1 MLIREVEK
9 PRLRDFFGRGAND
22 SGCDVPSGKI
32 FFVGSGKGALSL
44 VLRYLI
50 EKKNII
56 NKLDEVMVAD
66 WIGFWVYNQIQP
78 YAFPAK
84 RFSERT
90 RAILVYHQYGFPQ
103 DMDVIVDFARDKK
116 LVIVEDCAH
125 ALASTYKGKP
135 VGSFGDFSIY
145 SFSKWFFCFAL
156 GGVQAKSDDFYPFSE
171 KLMSRAPLG
180 VTFVKDVIKLLY
192 EWSSF
197 TGSDRL
203 KRCATLLLAMSYSL
217 YGHALKPGRM
227 AKNMVS
233 NKIGREIMV
242 RKRRYSYF
250 RSEVDHLGLCD
261 HLEAEGVVPYV
272 IPVRCPE
279 GKAEKLV
286 NSLISSGVDTGLYN
300 FDINRNLLSPRFV
313 RCVWIPCHSGITD
326 GKFQDMI
333 NIILKTV

>member
-9 PRLRDFFGRGAND
+9 PGLRDFLGRGTND
-22 SGCDVPSGKI
+22 TGCAIPFGKTL
-32 FFVGSGKGALSL
+32 FVGSGKGALSL

-50 EKKNII
+50 EKKIII

-66 WIGFWVYNQIQP
+66 WVGFWVYNQIQP

-90 RAILVYHQYGFPQ
+90 KALLVYHQYGFPQ
-103 DMDVIVDFARDKK
+103 DMDAIVAFARDKN

-125 ALASTYKGKP
+125 AVASAYKGKP

-145 SFSKWFFCFAL
+145 SFSKWVFCFAL
-156 GGVQAKSDDFYPFSE
+156 GGAQAASDDFYTFSE

-180 VTFVKDVIKLLY
+180 VTFVKDAIKLLY

-197 TGSDRL
+197 TGGDRL
-203 KRCATLLLAMSYSL
+203 KRYATLLLAMSYAT
-217 YGHALKPGRM
+217 YGNALKPGRM
-227 AKNMVS
+227 AKKMFAG
-233 NKIGREIMV
+233 KIGPEIAV
-242 RKRRYSYF
+242 RRRRYSYF

-261 HLEAEGVVPYV
+261 HLETEGVVPYV
-272 IPVRCPE
+272 IPIRCRA

-286 NSLISSGVDTGLYN
+286 DSLRADGIDTGLYN

-313 RCVWIPCHSGITD
+313 QCVWVPCHSGITE
-326 GKFQDMI
+326 GKFRDMI